1 MGDLGHSSSS
11 SSALGEMQVRDY
23 LDLIRRRRWW
33 IILAATAVFVT
44 SQVVVWQM
52 PSFYHSETVILVD
65 PQQVP
70 ANYVA
75 PTVSSGV
82 ADRLSTI
89 RQETL
94 SPTRLRLLREHL
106 NLPSEGKAGSNEEEV
121 IQKMQKSINIDVVE
135 SGSQRRSAFKIG
147 YTCGNAKESAQ
158 VANEL
163 ADMIIQ
169 ENLKTRAEQFSGT
182 ANFLDSELRDT
193 RKQLEQKEADLE
205 RIKTQNIMDLPE
217 SKQFHLEALTNLRIQ
232 LRTSEDRVNRAQ
244 QEKIYLQSVLNGQ
257 NPAVD
262 VDSDSGSGDS
272 GNQTQ
277 IQKLQTR
284 LADLRARYGPNFPDI
299 RKAERELAD
308 LQAKAAAEQKAAPAA
323 EAPKI
328 PRHKVKN
335 PVLEAQIA
343 QLDQEIADQK
353 KVQPQLEEQIS
364 FHSSKLE
371 RVPIFEQQISSLMRD
386 YDTLRHY
393 YDGLLEKKLSA
404 DMASEL
410 EDKQQGERF
419 VILDPAQVPSHPA
432 GPNRLLFGLAG
443 LLGGLF
449 GGIALAFLAELSDDS
464 VRTEREAAQILGKAV
479 LAGIPTILSTGQIL
493 RKKFLTAGALLGTV
507 VGSVGFGFLISY
519 LSGRLL

>member
-1 MGDLGHSSSS
+1 
-11 SSALGEMQVRDY
+11 
-23 LDLIRRRRWW
+23 
-33 IILAATAVFVT
+33 
-44 SQVVVWQM
+44 
-52 PSFYHSETVILVD
+52 
-65 PQQVP
+65 
-70 ANYVA
+70 
-75 PTVSSGV
+75 
-82 ADRLSTI
+82 
-89 RQETL
+89 
-94 SPTRLRLLREHL
+94 
-106 NLPSEGKAGSNEEEV
+106 
-121 IQKMQKSINIDVVE
+121 
-135 SGSQRRSAFKIG
+135 
-147 YTCGNAKESAQ
+147 
-158 VANEL
+158 
-163 ADMIIQ
+163 MIIQ
-169 ENLKTRAEQFSGT
+169 ESLKTRAEQFSGT

-193 RKQLEQKEADLE
+193 RQQLEQKEANLE

-308 LQAKAAAEQKAAPAA
+308 LQAKAAMEQKAAPTVA

-353 KVQPQLEEQIS
+353 KVQPQLDEQIN

-371 RVPIFEQQISSLMRD
+371 RVAIFQQ
-386 YDTLRHY
+386 
-393 YDGLLEKKLSA
+393 
-404 DMASEL
+404 
-410 EDKQQGERF
+410 
-419 VILDPAQVPSHPA
+419 
-432 GPNRLLFGLAG
+432 
-443 LLGGLF
+443 
-449 GGIALAFLAELSDDS
+449 
-464 VRTEREAAQILGKAV
+464 
-479 LAGIPTILSTGQIL
+479 
-493 RKKFLTAGALLGTV
+493 
-507 VGSVGFGFLISY
+507 
-519 LSGRLL
+519 